1 MKLKYIVPD
10 MAQTF
15 GNLEFAGENEV
26 EQQRVNG
33 RFVPVTRSY
42 NLYSDIQRAD
52 DIIVVLPAKAG
63 EKRFKYEQKVKLINP
78 KITAEGNSTLIYYHL
93 RMKVEKELVDIF
105 ELHPDDMTMLNQII
119 QKAFRCRETDPNYE
133 KMREFRVFFTSRKT
147 LLNEFNH
154 FEGNMNIFQPA
165 IDITKSAL
173 QKEITEIEEKLIE
186 IKTFM
191 QS

>member
-63 EKRFKYEQKVKLINP
+63 EKRFKYEQKVKLVNP
-78 KITAEGNSTLIYYHL
+78 KLYGRGYAIGDMGHTDYVLLAD
-93 RMKVEKELVDIF
+93 DIV
-105 ELHPDDMTMLNQII
+105 
-119 QKAFRCRETDPNYE
+119 A
-133 KMREFRVFFTSRKT
+133 V
-147 LLNEFNH
+147 
-154 FEGNMNIFQPA
+154 
-165 IDITKSAL
+165 
-173 QKEITEIEEKLIE
+173 EEK
-186 IKTFM
+186 
-191 QS
+191 